1 MADHQPIEGSSTSNV
16 SGGSPEST
24 VELNIKTLDSQ
35 IYSFHADKDMPVS
48 ALKEKIASQIG
59 VPVEQ
64 QRLIFRGKVLKD
76 DHLLSEYYVENGHTL
91 HLVERQAT
99 QQQPSSSSDN
109 GNTRTNTGRV
119 GQEPGGPGGSRN
131 RMGQISHSVVLGT
144 FNVGEQGENVGSDL
158 SRVIGAVLNSIGIGG
173 QPGTQPSVQ
182 VPQRSATG
190 GVRNDAGHQNQGG
203 NQSQPGQSF
212 NSQPMPHAVQIPLG
226 AAVAL
231 PSLNMPIP
239 DSLNTIYEFV
249 NRLEQGMS
257 QQGYQPSQSPNI
269 TGDPRTTQLPSTTR
283 GVPTPEA
290 LSSVLRHAQHLLGG
304 HAVAALS
311 HVAGRLEQEAGSN
324 DPTIRGQIQTE
335 SAQVGLAMQHIGAL
349 LLEIGRTMLTLRMG
363 QSPAES
369 SVNAGPAVYVS
380 PSGPNPIMVQPFPLQ
395 TSSLFGSS
403 ASAPSNPGAF
413 GPVGIGNISRH
424 VNIHIHTGTP
434 LAPFVSG
441 VGARTNN
448 GEGTPGERA
457 NGTASGESAQSRV
470 QGVTNVNTTAVPLRP
485 AVVAVSGT
493 LEPSVGVSL
502 PPDLFPLSTVVSE
515 VNSQIRNFV
524 GNIRGGHQALAVES
538 STVQERA
545 VGAAAAGDEGRS
557 NEQNNI
563 SSGHGF
569 GETSQPFP
577 GVSNTTNQET
587 QPSGHQPSNSKDS
600 GVAVNPKY
608 EPSSSSLGGSNEP
621 SSTPVV
627 VTAEGASSSSQAMDT
642 PGGSSTT
649 PLGLGLGSLQ
659 PKRRSRQSRSQGNSG
674 SSSLVTSNQTEQ
686 PRIAGQQVLQSLA
699 SLAARSNGNTQAS
712 GQLSQP
718 AGVVVDTLPPTE
730 ENADG
735 QFDIGSSMSQ
745 VLQSPALNGLLAGV
759 SQQTGIGSPNALRNI
774 MEQLTQNPAMRNT
787 VNQIAQQID
796 NHDLGNMFSSLGG
809 CQGGGFDLSRM
820 MQQMMPIV
828 SQALGGVSTGPQ
840 PTLAMGPDL
849 MGSRSTMDVVS
860 TVENSQPDQVGVQ
873 QVARGIEQQSP
884 PGEIFRSMVENA
896 LQLCEGDNVQGNVVN
911 ELCSDEG
918 LANEFM
924 EMLRQDISRRLD
936 DRSSP

>member
-16 SGGSPEST
+16 FGGSPEST
-24 VELNIKTLDSQ
+24 VGLNIKTLDSQ

-91 HLVERQAT
+91 HLVERQPT
-99 QQQPSSSSDN
+99 QPQPSSSSDN

-158 SRVIGAVLNSIGIGG
+158 SRVIGAVLNSIGIGS
-173 QPGTQPSVQ
+173 QPGTQPSMQ
-182 VPQRSATG
+182 VPQRSATE
-190 GVRNDAGHQNQGG
+190 GVRNDAGHQSQGG
-203 NQSQPGQSF
+203 SQSQPGQSF
-212 NSQPMPHAVQIPLG
+212 NSQSMPHSVQIPLG

-249 NRLEQGMS
+249 NRLEQAMS
-257 QQGYQPSQSPNI
+257 QHGYQPSQSPNI

-290 LSSVLRHAQHLLGG
+290 LSSVLRHAQRLLGG

-311 HVAGRLEQEAGSN
+311 HVAGRLEQQAGSN

-335 SAQVGLAMQHIGAL
+335 SVQVGLAMQHIGAL

-395 TSSLFGSS
+395 TNSLFGSS
-403 ASAPSNPGAF
+403 ASAPSNLGAF

-424 VNIHIHTGTP
+424 VNIHIHTGAP

-448 GEGTPGERA
+448 GEGTPGEHA
-457 NGTASGESAQSRV
+457 NGTASGDSAQSRV

-485 AVVAVSGT
+485 AVVAASGT
-493 LEPSVGVSL
+493 LEPSVDVSL
-502 PPDLFPLSTVVSE
+502 PSDLFPLSTVVPE

-524 GNIRGGHQALAVES
+524 GNIRGGHQASLES
-538 STVQERA
+538 SAVQERA
-545 VGAAAAGDEGRS
+545 VGAAAGGDEGRS
-557 NEQNNI
+557 NEQNI
-563 SSGHGF
+563 SSGHGL
-569 GETSQPFP
+569 GKTTQPFA

-600 GVAVNPKY
+600 GVAMNPNY
-608 EPSSSSLGGSNEP
+608 EPSSSSLGGFNEP

-627 VTAEGASSSSQAMDT
+627 VTAEGASSSSQAMDN

-649 PLGLGLGSLQ
+649 PLGLGLGGLQ
-659 PKRRSRQSRSQGNSG
+659 PKRRSRQSMSQGNSG
-674 SSSLVTSNQTEQ
+674 SSSLVTCNQTEP
-686 PRIAGQQVLQSLA
+686 PRVAGQQVLQSLA
-699 SLAARSNGNTQAS
+699 ALAARSNGNTQAS

-718 AGVVVDTLPPTE
+718 AGVVVDTQPPTE

-735 QFDIGSSMSQ
+735 QFDIGNAMSQ

-774 MEQLTQNPAMRNT
+774 MEQLTQSPAMRST

-796 NHDLGNMFSSLGG
+796 NHDLGNMFSSLGAG
-809 CQGGGFDLSRM
+809 QGGGFDLSRM

-840 PTLAMGPDL
+840 PTLAMEPDL
-849 MGSRSTMDVVS
+849 MGSRSRRDFVS
-860 TVENSQPDQVGVQ
+860 TVENSQIDVQ

-896 LQLCEGDNVQGNVVN
+896 VQLCEGDNVQGNVVN

-924 EMLRQDISRRLD
+924 EMLRQDISRRLG